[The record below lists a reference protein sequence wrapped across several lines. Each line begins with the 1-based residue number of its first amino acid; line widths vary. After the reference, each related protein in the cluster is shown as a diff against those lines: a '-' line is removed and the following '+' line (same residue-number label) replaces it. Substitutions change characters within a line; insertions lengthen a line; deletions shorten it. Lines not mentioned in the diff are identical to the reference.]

1 MNSGS
6 GPIGIFDSGIG
17 GLTVASS
24 VHELLPH
31 EALLYYGDTLHM
43 PYGEKS
49 QKSIEQY
56 SLRIAEHLLEQGAKV
71 LVIACNSASATASE
85 AVRRLAG
92 DSVPVIDV
100 INPAVGALAQMKQ
113 DIRVGVIGTK
123 ATIRSEV
130 YPDRISAL
138 LPAAQV
144 QCLETPL
151 LAPIVEEGLADGPI
165 SREVLRHYLGH
176 PTLQDI
182 DCLILACT
190 HYPLLQNEVEAHYQ
204 GRVNVLDSAWLTAQA
219 VQEALKKTGSARQS
233 EERSA
238 HRFLISEH
246 TAAFAENA
254 QRFFGGDIQL
264 EEARLRV

>member
-24 VHELLPH
+24 VHDLLPR

-56 SLRIAEHLLEQGAKV
+56 SLRIAEHLLEQGAKA

-100 INPAVGALAQMKQ
+100 INPAVGALAEMKQ

-123 ATIRSEV
+123 AYLRDNRLTGR
-130 YPDRISAL
+130 
-138 LPAAQV
+138 QV
-144 QCLETPL
+144 AGSQQNQRAVSLDGK
-151 LAPIVEEGLADGPI
+151 AVHFAVGADPIG
-165 SREVLRHYLGH
+165 
-176 PTLQDI
+176 
-182 DCLILACT
+182 AC
-190 HYPLLQNEVEAHYQ
+190 V
-204 GRVNVLDSAWLTAQA
+204 
-219 VQEALKKTGSARQS
+219 SARVGAKDESLVQLNGQTVGHL
-233 EERSA
+233 RMV
-238 HRFLISEH
+238 
-246 TAAFAENA
+246 TATTN
-254 QRFFGGDIQL
+254 
-264 EEARLRV
+264 

>member
-1 MNSGS
+1 M
-6 GPIGIFDSGIG
+6 
-17 GLTVASS
+17 ASS
-24 VHELLPH
+24 VHDLLPR

-56 SLRIAEHLLEQGAKV
+56 SLRIAEHLLEQGAKA

-130 YPDRISAL
+130 YPDRITAL
-138 LPAAQV
+138 LPSAQV

-204 GRVNVLDSAWLTAQA
+204 GRVNVLDSARLTAQA

>member
-1 MNSGS
+1 M
-6 GPIGIFDSGIG
+6 
-17 GLTVASS
+17 ASS
-24 VHELLPH
+24 VHDLLPR

-56 SLRIAEHLLEQGAKV
+56 SLRIAEHLLEQGAKA

-100 INPAVGALAQMKQ
+100 INPAVGALAEMKQ

-130 YPDRISAL
+130 YPDRITAL
-138 LPAAQV
+138 LPSAQV

-176 PTLQDI
+176 PTLQNI
-182 DCLILACT
+182 ECLILACT

-204 GRVNVLDSAWLTAQA
+204 GRVNVLDSARLTAQA

>member
-1 MNSGS
+1 M
-6 GPIGIFDSGIG
+6 
-17 GLTVASS
+17 ASS
-24 VHELLPH
+24 VHDLLPG

-56 SLRIAEHLLEQGAKV
+56 SLRIAEHLLEQGAKA

-130 YPDRISAL
+130 YPDRITAL
-138 LPAAQV
+138 LPSAQV

-204 GRVNVLDSAWLTAQA
+204 GRVNVLDSARLTAQA

>member
-1 MNSGS
+1 M
-6 GPIGIFDSGIG
+6 
-17 GLTVASS
+17 ASS
-24 VHELLPH
+24 VHDLLPR

-56 SLRIAEHLLEQGAKV
+56 SLRIAEHLLEQGAKA

-100 INPAVGALAQMKQ
+100 INPAVGALAEMKQ

-176 PTLQDI
+176 PTLQNI
-182 DCLILACT
+182 ECLILACT

-204 GRVNVLDSAWLTAQA
+204 GRVNVLDSARLTAQA

>member
-1 MNSGS
+1 VNSGS

-17 GLTVASS
+17 GLTVTSS
-24 VHELLPH
+24 VHELLPR

-56 SLRIAEHLLEQGAKV
+56 SLCIAKYLLEQGAKA

-100 INPAVGALAQMKQ
+100 INPALGALAQMKQ

-123 ATIRSEV
+123 ATIRSQV
-130 YPDRISAL
+130 YPDRISNL
-138 LPAAQV
+138 LPLAQV

-176 PTLQDI
+176 PILQGI

-190 HYPLLQNEVEAHYQ
+190 HYPLLQKEVEAHYQ
-204 GRVNVLDSAWLTAQA
+204 GRVDVLDSAGLTAQA
-219 VQEALKKTGSARQS
+219 VQEALKKIGSANPS
-233 EERSA
+233 EGHSS

-246 TAAFAENA
+246 TAAFAESA
-254 QRFFGGDIQL
+254 QRLFGGDIQL

>member
-1 MNSGS
+1 M
-6 GPIGIFDSGIG
+6 
-17 GLTVASS
+17 ASS
-24 VHELLPH
+24 VHDLLPR

-56 SLRIAEHLLEQGAKV
+56 SLRIAEHLLEQGAKA

-100 INPAVGALAQMKQ
+100 INPAVGALAEMKQ

-130 YPDRISAL
+130 YPDRITAL
-138 LPAAQV
+138 LPSAQV

-204 GRVNVLDSAWLTAQA
+204 GRVNVLDSARLTAQA